1 MSKAWWR
8 QLLDEGAIPA
18 LALAFAV
25 GQSPWGSMGFR
36 DRLLPFQSQK
46 DEYPTATGP
55 AFPTVT
61 YFGKRSQARVH
72 QETPGRALQGA
83 APGQHLH

>member
-25 GQSPWGSMGFR
+25 GQSPWGSVGFR
-36 DRLLPFQSQK
+36 DRLFPFQSQK
-46 DEYPTATGP
+46 DESPTAAGP
-55 AFPTVT
+55 VFPTVNWGAGEASAASASLT
-61 YFGKRSQARVH
+61 VVRSGLKPPRVL
-72 QETPGRALQGA
+72 P
-83 APGQHLH
+83 

>member
-25 GQSPWGSMGFR
+25 GQSPWGSVGFR
-36 DRLLPFQSQK
+36 DRLFPFQSQK
-46 DEYPTATGP
+46 DESPTAARP
-55 AFPTVT
+55 VFPTVNWWAGELSAASGSLT
-61 YFGKRSQARVH
+61 VVRSGVKPPRVL
-72 QETPGRALQGA
+72 P
-83 APGQHLH
+83 

>member
-36 DRLLPFQSQK
+36 DRLFPFQSQK
-46 DEYPTATGP
+46 DKSPTADSACSARSPSHRNP
-55 AFPTVT
+55 ASGGFL
-61 YFGKRSQARVH
+61 YAK
-72 QETPGRALQGA
+72 
-83 APGQHLH
+83 